1 MIKFGTDGWRGVIA
15 EDYTF
20 ANLRLVSE
28 ALANYIL
35 KRGEADNGIVVGYDA
50 RFLSRQFAE
59 DCAAILSQKGIK
71 VWISESILPTPAL
84 TWQVVDR
91 QSAGGVMITASHN
104 PAQYNGF
111 KFKAT
116 YGGSASPEII
126 AEIETEVHDLEE
138 TQAVIAKPSPSLQV
152 ISFMPK
158 EAYLS
163 HVRSLLDPNVLQ
175 GFKGK
180 IVFDMM
186 HGAAMGY
193 AQTLATEY
201 GLNLVEVRGDYNPS
215 FKGVNPEPIDK
226 NLSALRESVLEEDA
240 FIGLATDGDGDRI
253 GAMDRDG
260 TFINAHQIMALL
272 IKYLVEKKGWTGG
285 VARTV
290 TVSDLVRRTAEKYG
304 LKCYETPVG
313 FKYIANLMI
322 HDDILIGG
330 EESGGIGLKNYIPE
344 RDGIMLG
351 FLLIEMVAAYGQ
363 TLGELLKELMDEVG
377 YLFYAREDLHLSN
390 EQKESLM
397 SHLVNETPIQIGSND
412 IQSVNK
418 ADGCKCYL
426 AGGDWVMFRPSGT
439 EPIVRIYVEAE
450 NEEKV
455 KAIMEAAVTYAKT
468 F

>member
-28 ALANYIL
+28 GLANYIV
-35 KRGEADNGIVVGYDA
+35 KRGESHKGIVVGYDA

-59 DCAAILSQKGIK
+59 ECAAVLSQKGIK
-71 VWISESILPTPAL
+71 VWLSEAILPTPAL

-104 PAQYNGF
+104 PAEYNGF

-126 AEIETEVHDLEE
+126 AEIEEEVHVLEE
-138 TQAVIAKPSPSLQV
+138 AQTIMPKPSSNPKV
-152 ISFMPK
+152 ITFVPQA
-158 EAYLS
+158 AYLS
-163 HVRSLLDPNVLQ
+163 HVRSLLNPEVLK
-175 GFKGK
+175 GFKEK

-193 AQTLATEY
+193 ADTLAKEY

-215 FKGVNPEPIDK
+215 FNGVNPEPIDK
-226 NLSALRESVLEEDA
+226 NLSALREAVLEKGA

-260 TFINAHQIMALL
+260 TFVNAHQIMALL

-322 HDDILIGG
+322 HDDIMIGG

-351 FLLIEMVAAYGQ
+351 FLLIEMVAAYGK
-363 TLGELLKELMDEVG
+363 TLGELLNELMDEVG
-377 YLFYAREDLHLSN
+377 YLAYAREDLHLPN
-390 EQKESLM
+390 EQKEKLM
-397 SHLVNETPIQIGSND
+397 AHLVKETPPQLGSYA
-412 IQSVNK
+412 IHSTNK
-418 ADGCKCYL
+418 EDGCKCYL
-426 AGGDWVMFRPSGT
+426 ADGAWVMFRPSGT

-455 KAIMEAAVTYAKT
+455 QAIMEASVQYAKT